1 MDVLFKLVAL
11 YNIVHCTAIGAIVLV
26 HPIKKFHNSTLCL
39 WGQDT
44 EEEIIID
51 IKNEDG
57 TWPKSI
63 EYSTQFSVIEIQD

>member
-11 YNIVHCTAIGAIVLV
+11 YNIVHCTACSASAP
-26 HPIKKFHNSTLCL
+26 HKKFHNSTLCL

-57 TWPKSI
+57 TWPKSV
-63 EYSTQFSVIEIQD
+63 EYSTQFSAIEIQD